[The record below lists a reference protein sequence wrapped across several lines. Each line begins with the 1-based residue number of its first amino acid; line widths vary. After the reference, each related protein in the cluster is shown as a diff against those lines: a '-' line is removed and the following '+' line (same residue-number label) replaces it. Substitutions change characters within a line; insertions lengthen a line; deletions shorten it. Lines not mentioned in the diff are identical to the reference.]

1 MNTIAITGNLCHN
14 IELRY
19 SKNNKAVL
27 TNTIAVRQNKKNKDG
42 QYETDF
48 IDIVAF
54 SNNAEFIG
62 KYAKKG
68 NKVGI
73 QGKLHINNYTDEK
86 GITHKNSYIVVDN
99 VEILTSNKEETPKQN
114 IEITEDMFPF

>member
-1 MNTIAITGNLCHN
+1 MNTIAIIGNLCKDV
-14 IELRY
+14 ETRY
-19 SKNNKAVL
+19 SESGKAVL
-27 TNTIAVRQNKKNKDG
+27 QNTVAVKKNKKNKEG

-68 NKVGI
+68 YKVGI
-73 QGKLHINNYTDEK
+73 QGKLHIDNYTDDK
-86 GITHKNSYIVVDN
+86 GVTHRRTYVVVDN
-99 VEILTSNKEETPKQN
+99 VELLTSSKKEETTE
-114 IEITEDMFPF
+114 EIKFSEEDFPF